1 MRILGIDPGSQAT
14 GFGVVKRDGT
24 AVAHVAHGTLR
35 PPRSAP
41 LAHRLAF
48 LQQAMAGVV
57 AEYAPDVVVIEE
69 VFVAASPRSALV
81 LGQARGALLAGLG
94 SAGTVVR
101 EVSARAVKQA
111 VAGNGNASK
120 EQVWYML
127 RAILEIEEA
136 APKSTLDA
144 SDALAVAVCHAHRLN
159 HGGKPEHKDWAS
171 FIRANPD
178 RVG

>member
-120 EQVWYML
+120 QQVQTMVGRL
-127 RAILEIEEA
+127 LALATRPQADA
-136 APKSTLDA
+136 A
-144 SDALAVAVCHAHRLN
+144 DALAIALCEARASRLAAA
-159 HGGKPEHKDWAS
+159 GVVPRGRRRRS
-171 FIRANPD
+171 
-178 RVG
+178 RVVVRSPS